1 MCRLFG
7 LSAGP
12 HRVHATF
19 WLLDAPDS
27 LQLQGRRNPDG
38 TGLGHFTAAAEPV
51 VDKEP
56 VAAYS
61 DVEFIR
67 EATTAESTTFVAHV
81 RVATAG
87 ELRTENTHPFT
98 LDGRVMAHNGGFEDL
113 SALEAELG
121 EAMAVV
127 EGDTDSER
135 YMALVTREIGRHDGD
150 VGAGITAAARWLAAH
165 VPLFSLNLVLAT
177 ATDLWALRYPE
188 HHRLYVLDR
197 EAGGSAEGDGLRV
210 RGEVLGV
217 ASDHLHHHRSVVV
230 ASEPMDGH
238 DDWRL
243 MDSGELVHVAEDLTV
258 TSSLVLPDPPV
269 RFAQDPLPYVP

>member
-38 TGLGHFTAAAEPV
+38 TGLGHFTAAGEPV

-67 EATTAESTTFVAHV
+67 EAKTVESTTFVAHV
-81 RVATAG
+81 RVATTG
-87 ELRTENTHPFT
+87 ELRTENTHPFAM
-98 LDGRVMAHNGGFEDL
+98 DGRVMAHNGGFEGL
-113 SALEAELG
+113 GALEAELG
-121 EAMAVV
+121 DAMAMV

-150 VGAGITAAARWLAAH
+150 VGAGIGAAAGWLAAH

-177 ATDLWALRYPE
+177 PTDLWALRYPD

-197 EAGGSAEGDGLRV
+197 AAGGPADGAGLRA
-210 RGEVLGV
+210 RGELMEVT
-217 ASDHLHHHRSVVV
+217 SDHPHRSVVV

-243 MDSGELVHVAEDLTV
+243 MDSGELVHVHEDLTV
-258 TSSLVLPDPPV
+258 TSSLALPDPPAV
-269 RFAQDPLPYVP
+269 RAEDPLPYVP